1 MRKTFFFFFIF
12 IYPLIAQ
19 SFELKI
25 IHYPKI
31 KSRFDKVVI
40 IPSNTTP
47 YEFYGYIEEKIKENT
62 NLEIVDRKKFSTFL
76 KKEEIGKENITEK
89 ELITIYKAF
98 GNTTLIFLN
107 LIELSVKK
115 KDLNGTP
122 CKKGKIKF
130 SISAFHSR
138 DGFVLKN
145 KTIEYEITM
154 CSKTPIYPATE
165 EIVEKLFYNSTNEIL
180 KTIWPWIEILKFP
193 DLNLKIC
200 KNKKIFDFFLENNL
214 KNARKIFTK
223 NKTCYQQHLDQY
235 FLIEGYLNFL
245 NGNILEAKD
254 FLKKAYKINK
264 NEKLKNLI
272 LKMENLKKNNIIGM
286 SIITKQ
292 KNKESKRKKQL
303 YVNQYKNS
311 ADILLEKLSQ
321 LEKQYKEGKI
331 SKEEYMNKKYK
342 LIEQY

>member
-1 MRKTFFFFFIF
+1 MRKTFLFLFIF
-12 IYPLIAQ
+12 IYPVIAQ

-25 IHYPKI
+25 IHFPEI

-47 YEFYGYIEEKIKENT
+47 YEFYGFIEEKIKENT
-62 NLEIVDRKKFSTFL
+62 NLEIVDGKKFSNFL
-76 KKEEIGKENITEK
+76 KKEEIGKQKITEK

-98 GNTTLIFLN
+98 GNTTLLFLN
-107 LIELSVKK
+107 LTELSVKK

-122 CKKGKIKF
+122 CKTGKIKF

-138 DGFVLKN
+138 DGLVLKN

-154 CSKTPIYPATE
+154 CSKTPIYPATK
-165 EIVEKLFYNSTNEIL
+165 EIVEKLFNISTNEIL
-180 KTIWPWIEILKFP
+180 KTIWPWIETLKFP

-200 KNKKIFDFFLENNL
+200 KNKKIFDFLLENNL
-214 KNARKIFTK
+214 KNARKTFVK
-223 NKTCYQQHLDQY
+223 NKTCYQKHLDQY
-235 FLIEGYLNFL
+235 YLIEGYLNFFK
-245 NGNILEAKD
+245 GNFSSAKD
-254 FLKKAYKINK
+254 FLKKAYKKHKNK
-264 NEKLKNLI
+264 DLKNLI
-272 LKMENLKKNNIIGM
+272 LKMENLEKNNIIGM
-286 SIITKQ
+286 SIIKKS
-292 KNKESKRKKQL
+292 KNKEAERKRQF
-303 YVNQYKNS
+303 YVNHYKNN

-321 LEKQYKEGKI
+321 LEKQYKDGKI